1 MTDAFSRDNEQET
14 VTRSAAAEF
23 AVRPLPLGHRLGEL
37 QLDEVLGV
45 GGFGIVY
52 RAFDRTLRRAV
63 AIKEY
68 MPSMLAT
75 RGGDYTVSLRS
86 ERFAQAFDAG
96 RSAFLNEARLLAQFD
111 HPGLVKVLHFWESHG
126 TAYMVMP
133 FYEGRT
139 LKQLLDGGAQMGE
152 TQLRNIVAAL
162 LGALDTLHRAQ
173 CFHRDIAL
181 DNILIRPDGNPILL
195 DFGAARKRI
204 GDLVD
209 DSAMMIK
216 PGYAPIEQYTDDPAF
231 GQGPWT
237 DLYALGA
244 VMHAMVAGELP
255 PAAVVRSIKD
265 TYRPLAAREL
275 TAREPYS
282 PAFLAA
288 IDHAL
293 QLKIA
298 DRPESVAEFAAEL
311 GLREF
316 DRPPYVSPMPA
327 TPTQAQ
333 PREPEGDRDAGAAR
347 SGAEQAAASGS
358 SGAGR
363 SDNAD
368 AAATAA
374 WPDGERARQSS
385 PHRQA
390 DAGSAAA
397 AQGGV
402 EPGAS
407 AAEPQHRQAG
417 DERATS
423 ARSGAEQAQLQSYRQ
438 AGERG
443 AAAAKPDEAAAAP
456 PPPPPRRPTDDRDA
470 VRSQSGVERAAPQPP
485 PRGHASE
492 QDSLP
497 ARPVAGDASR
507 QSASASSDGMP
518 PSGADGRRTS
528 EMPLARDATGAR
540 ENAGAGAMPAA
551 GTGHAAGASRAA
563 ASPSGASAFAASAS
577 GAFASA
583 ASTPGASTPGVSTPG
598 TSAAARPA
606 ALRGDVRN
614 RLRDRRTIAY
624 AGGALA
630 AVLAIGIGVASLL
643 KPSGPAE
650 TAATNVSGPPSPAA
664 TNASAPPPPAATTAA
679 TATPAPGDTP
689 ASASVLAQREPPP
702 ALAPPPAA
710 ALADTTAPTPAPAPT
725 VATTVTSEAAL
736 QPSQTTSP
744 GAQPA
749 PPQIAKNDAGG
760 APAQHAPAAN
770 LAPKGSLDATET
782 VIANSPASGV
792 APPPATSVAAE
803 AAAAADQ
810 RPPDMQETIP
820 VRFRVRPWGDVYVSG
835 VRRGASPPLRALSLA
850 PGVYQIEIR
859 NGTLPPLRR
868 TVKIDPGSKPINI
881 DYAFE

>member
-1 MTDAFSRDNEQET
+1 MTDPYSRDNEQET

-133 FYEGRT
+133 FFEGRT
-139 LKQLLDGGAQMGE
+139 LKQLLDGGVQMGE

-231 GQGPWT
+231 SQGPWT

-265 TYRPLAAREL
+265 TYRPLATRAL
-275 TAREPYS
+275 AAREPYS

-293 QLKIA
+293 QLRIA
-298 DRPESVAEFAAEL
+298 DRPESVAAFAAEL

-316 DRPPYVSPMPA
+316 DRPPYVAPMAMPPA
-327 TPTQAQ
+327 QMQ
-333 PREPEGDRDAGAAR
+333 PRQPAGDRDAPAAPAGVEQAAQSRRHQPDDDRDAAAAGSDAVQSAQPQQHGRRDSDAAAR
-347 SGAEQAAASGS
+347 SGVEQTSQSQPRRQAADRDATSAQSGMEHAQS
-358 SGAGR
+358 NRQAGDRDATFAR
-363 SDNAD
+363 SDAERAMQSPQHRQTSNAD
-368 AAATAA
+368 AAPAQPGVERTSRQSQQQPASDRDVFPAQTGAGGQSPPHKPAFSPRDGMPAPESAGEHARHGQAEAQEPDARHGADSPRARDVVGTAAIAGGGASSASAAGAASSSARASTATASTAATSAATAA
-374 WPDGERARQSS
+374 TA
-385 PHRQA
+385 
-390 DAGSAAA
+390 
-397 AQGGV
+397 
-402 EPGAS
+402 
-407 AAEPQHRQAG
+407 
-417 DERATS
+417 ATS
-423 ARSGAEQAQLQSYRQ
+423 AA
-438 AGERG
+438 
-443 AAAAKPDEAAAAP
+443 
-456 PPPPPRRPTDDRDA
+456 PRRDA
-470 VRSQSGVERAAPQPP
+470 RAAP
-485 PRGHASE
+485 
-492 QDSLP
+492 L
-497 ARPVAGDASR
+497 GD
-507 QSASASSDGMP
+507 
-518 PSGADGRRTS
+518 RRR
-528 EMPLARDATGAR
+528 L
-540 ENAGAGAMPAA
+540 
-551 GTGHAAGASRAA
+551 
-563 ASPSGASAFAASAS
+563 
-577 GAFASA
+577 
-583 ASTPGASTPGVSTPG
+583 
-598 TSAAARPA
+598 
-606 ALRGDVRN
+606 
-614 RLRDRRTIAY
+614 LRDRRTIAY

-630 AVLAIGIGVASLL
+630 VLIAIGIGTAYLV
-643 KPSGPAE
+643 KPAHDVE
-650 TAATNVSGPPSPAA
+650 TTATNAT
-664 TNASAPPPPAATTAA
+664 TNASAPPSPAA
-679 TATPAPGDTP
+679 TATPAPGSTP
-689 ASASVLAQREPPP
+689 ALVLAQREPQL
-702 ALAPPPAA
+702 ALAPSPSAASAPASA
-710 ALADTTAPTPAPAPT
+710 SADTTTHEPAPT
-725 VATTVTSEAAL
+725 VATTVGGEPA
-736 QPSQTTSP
+736 PQTAPQS
-744 GAQPA
+744 AQPA
-749 PPQIAKNDAGG
+749 APQIANDTG
-760 APAQHAPAAN
+760 AAPSRHAPATN
-770 LAPKGSLDATET
+770 IAPKGSLDATET
-782 VIANSPASGV
+782 VVANPSASGV
-792 APPPATSVAAE
+792 AQPASTSIAAE
-803 AAAAADQ
+803 AAAAAAVADS
-810 RPPDMQETIP
+810 RPPDTPETIP
-820 VRFRVRPWGDVYVSG
+820 VRFRVRPWGDIYVSG
-835 VRRGASPPLRALSLA
+835 VRRGASPPLRSLSLA

-868 TVKIDPGSKPINI
+868 TVKIDSGSKPINI